1 MPQFNFVRPKFKIY
15 CDQTIIFIVT
25 SPHTHNQKKKT
36 DLQMIN
42 LDGRRVLNLKL
53 YWFHIHI

>member
-25 SPHTHNQKKKT
+25 SPPKKKNNNNN
-36 DLQMIN
+36 LQMIN
-42 LDGRRVLNLKL
+42 LDGRGVLNLKL
-53 YWFHIHI
+53 YCFHIHI

>member
-25 SPHTHNQKKKT
+25 SPHTQPKKKT